1 MKRYFHGGAC
11 ERFLLRSWEIHN
23 FGDMFGTVCA
33 IYILAT
39 VYEGLKTLR
48 NFLNSKQN
56 RSSKR
61 KTSVALHVVQSLL
74 QIVQVVY
81 GYVLMFAA
89 MTLNV
94 WLFVAVCL
102 GGGTGYL
109 IFGKTRWLQ
118 TRLSGLTAKSSS
130 LNNN

>member
-11 ERFLLRSWEIHN
+11 DRFLFRSWEIHN

-33 IYILAT
+33 IYILAI

-48 NFLNSKQN
+48 NFLSSKQD
-56 RSSKR
+56 RISKR
-61 KTSVALHVVQSLL
+61 KTSVVLHVVQSLL
-74 QIVQVVY
+74 QVLQLVY

-89 MTLNV
+89 MTFNV

-109 IFGKTRWLQ
+109 IFSKTRWLQ
-118 TRLSGLTAKSSS
+118 TRLSGLPAKSSS